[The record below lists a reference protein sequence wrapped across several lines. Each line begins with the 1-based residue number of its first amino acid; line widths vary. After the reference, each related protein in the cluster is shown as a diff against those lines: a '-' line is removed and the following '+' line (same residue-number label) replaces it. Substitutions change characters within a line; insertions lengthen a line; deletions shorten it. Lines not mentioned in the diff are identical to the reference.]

1 MSQYGESGCV
11 GSEALTRRDLR
22 KLVMRRTM
30 RRTKKR
36 ILAKE
41 SFFCACDDTGKVR
54 VVQTVFAVGTEVLL
68 SPNRIVLPYY
78 HADKLPNFGVSSCG
92 PPKLWGCV
100 IIRLWDHRIVMQI
113 GCRSGL

>member
-1 MSQYGESGCV
+1 MSQYCESGCV

-22 KLVMRRTM
+22 KLVM

-68 SPNRIVLPYY
+68 SPNRIVLSCY
-78 HADKLPNFGVSSCG
+78 HADELPNFGVSSCG
-92 PPKLWGCV
+92 TAEIVG
-100 IIRLWDHRIVMQI
+100 LWDHQVMGSPNCQAD
-113 GCRSGL
+113 RLP

>member
-30 RRTKKR
+30 RRTKKGF
-36 ILAKE
+36 LQKNP
-41 SFFCACDDTGKVR
+41 FFCACDDTGKVR
-54 VVQTVFAVGTEVLL
+54 VVQTVFAVGTEVRL

-78 HADKLPNFGVSSCG
+78 HVDKLPNFGVSSCG
-92 PPKLWGCV
+92 TAEIVGLCDHQVMGSPNCHAD
-100 IIRLWDHRIVMQI
+100 RLP
-113 GCRSGL
+113 